1 MNDLERR
8 YFMRKIRIIAFFL
21 LLLILAACGK
31 EEESPNIPDTNQ
43 DEIVEENPDL
53 QEDSPIVPIDFT
65 KPFDSTGISTEK
77 YEFAY
82 GVAKDG
88 QPHFITMDNQTLFDD
103 WNCNTL
109 AWDNKSS
116 DKKLYLT
123 FDCGY
128 PFEDCVPNML
138 DILKEKGAT
147 GTFFCTMQYLEQA
160 PDMVQRMI
168 NEGHIVGNH
177 TVNHPSDCA
186 ALDTETMLAEVQGVH
201 DKLLSDFNYNAS
213 YFRFP
218 GGTYSEKMLK
228 SVANTGYRIIFWSLA
243 HYDWDPADQPGV
255 QKAFDTVTS
264 RLHPGAVILLHT
276 TAPDNVAML
285 GNFIDY
291 ARSQGYEFHSLDDY
305 EYWS

>member
-1 MNDLERR
+1 MKKTLI
-8 YFMRKIRIIAFFL
+8 FILCFLFL
-21 LLLILAACGK
+21 LCACGK
-31 EEESPNIPDTNQ
+31 
-43 DEIVEENPDL
+43 DEIEDGSKNDL
-53 QEDSPIVPIDFT
+53 GDIEIGSEANSGQNAEDTPPNKIVPINFDT
-65 KPFDSTGISTEK
+65 PFDSTGLSTEK
-77 YEFAY
+77 YNFSY
-82 GVAKDG
+82 GVAKNE
-88 QPHFITMDNQTLFDD
+88 QAHPISVDNQTKFDD
-103 WNCNTL
+103 WNSNTL
-109 AWDNKSS
+109 AWDNKSEG
-116 DKKLYLT
+116 KVIYLT

-128 PFEDCVPNML
+128 PYEDCVPTML

-160 PDMVQRMI
+160 PDMVRRMI
-168 NEGHIVGNH
+168 DEGHIVGNH

-186 ALDTETMLAEVQGVH
+186 ALDTPKMIEEVKGVH
-201 DKLLSDFNYNAS
+201 DKLLNDFDYNAC

-228 SVANTGYRIIFWSLA
+228 SVSNTGYRIIFWSLA
-243 HYDWDPADQPGV
+243 HYDWDPNDQPGV

-291 ARSQGYEFHSLDDY
+291 ARSQGYEIKSLDTY
-305 EYWS
+305 EHWN

>member
-1 MNDLERR
+1 MKRR
-8 YFMRKIRIIAFFL
+8 TSMRKSLCIVLCL
-21 LLLILAACGK
+21 LLLLCACQRYDSNIPK
-31 EEESPNIPDTNQ
+31 EEPDPFEIESGDDI
-43 DEIVEENPDL
+43 
-53 QEDSPIVPIDFT
+53 DSTSIVPINFEA
-65 KPFDSTGISTEK
+65 PFDESNLSTEK
-77 YEFAY
+77 FEFSY
-82 GVAKDG
+82 GIAKEG
-88 QPHFITMDNQTLFDD
+88 QPHFITVDNQTKFDD
-103 WNCNTL
+103 WNVNTL
-109 AWDNKSS
+109 AWDNKSEG
-116 DKKLYLT
+116 KPLYLT

-128 PFEDCVPNML
+128 PYEDCVPRML

-168 NEGHIVGNH
+168 DEGHIVGNH

-186 ALDTETMLAEVQGVH
+186 ALDTETMLAEVKGVH
-201 DKLLSDFNYNAS
+201 DKLVNDFNYNPC

-243 HYDWDPADQPGV
+243 HYDWDPNDQPGV
-255 QKAFDTVTS
+255 QEAFNTVSS

-285 GNFIDY
+285 GDFIDH
-291 ARSQGYEFHSLDDY
+291 ARSQGYEFQSLDSY
-305 EYWS
+305 QHWN

>member
-1 MNDLERR
+1 
-8 YFMRKIRIIAFFL
+8 MRKKLFILFCL
-21 LLLILAACGK
+21 LLTLTACK
-31 EEESPNIPDTNQ
+31 KDQEVNLDNTEINTDSETAPDTTT
-43 DEIVEENPDL
+43 
-53 QEDSPIVPIDFT
+53 EDTPSIVPIDFT
-65 KPFDSTGISTEK
+65 KSFDTSALSTQK
-77 YEFAY
+77 YEFSY

-88 QPHFITMDNQTLFDD
+88 QPHFITMDNQTLFDSWD
-103 WNCNTL
+103 CNTL
-109 AWDNKSS
+109 AWDNKSE

-128 PFEDCVPNML
+128 PYEDCVPTML
-138 DILKEKGAT
+138 DILNEKGAT
-147 GTFFCTMQYLEQA
+147 GTFFCTMQYLNQA
-160 PDMVQRMI
+160 PDMVRRMI
-168 NEGHIVGNH
+168 DEGHIVGNH

-186 ALDTETMLAEVQGVH
+186 ALDTETMIAEVQGVH
-201 DKLLSDFNYNAS
+201 DKLVSDFNYNAA

-243 HYDWDPADQPGV
+243 HYDWDPDDQPGV

-285 GNFIDY
+285 GDFIDY

-305 EYWS
+305 EYWN